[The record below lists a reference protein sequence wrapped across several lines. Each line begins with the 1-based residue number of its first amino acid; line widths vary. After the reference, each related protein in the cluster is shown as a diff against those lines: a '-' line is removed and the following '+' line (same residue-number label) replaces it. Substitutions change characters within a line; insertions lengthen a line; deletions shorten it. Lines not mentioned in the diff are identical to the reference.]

1 MLKPRF
7 LFSLTVFRTRR
18 YYKVVKVFLDAL
30 EEITIIEKTLLFPF
44 LGLISTGLLSPGYWF
59 GLLSSTAADQ

>member
-7 LFSLTVFRTRR
+7 LFSLRVFRTRR
-18 YYKVVKVFLDAL
+18 YYKAVKVFLGAL
-30 EEITIIEKTLLFPF
+30 EEITIEKTLSFPF
-44 LGLISTGLLSPGYWF
+44 LGLISTGLLSQGYWF